1 VSRRDKICI
10 VVSLQSFF
18 CFSIGAYTL
27 LYTKNISWSL
37 HYIKFEMPP
46 SYPAS
51 SFPCP
56 SRETS
61 DPGKISAERED
72 KIRFT
77 FEMGQM
83 VTSRL

>member
-1 VSRRDKICI
+1 MESSLYKI
-10 VVSLQSFF
+10 
-18 CFSIGAYTL
+18 GHATL
-27 LYTKNISWSL
+27 I
-37 HYIKFEMPP
+37 P
-46 SYPAS
+46 SVFVPLTRG
-51 SFPCP
+51 
-56 SRETS
+56 RETS